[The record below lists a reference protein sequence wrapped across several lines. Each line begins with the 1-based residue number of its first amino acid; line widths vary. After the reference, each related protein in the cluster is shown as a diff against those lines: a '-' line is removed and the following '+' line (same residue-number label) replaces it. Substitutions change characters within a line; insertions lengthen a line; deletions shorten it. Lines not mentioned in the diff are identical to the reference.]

1 MKIAIAC
8 DHGALELKE
17 YLTTL
22 LTELG
27 HEVKDFGT
35 HTLERCNYPEIITPA
50 VRAVAAGGYERGIVR
65 CTTGIGVSIAANKIR
80 GIRCALCTGVWQAE
94 MTRRH
99 NDSNVLALGAGITG
113 PNLAAEIVKTW
124 LSTGFDGGRH
134 ATRVGMLTELDEER

>member
-17 YLTTL
+17 YLKKL
-22 LTELG
+22 LVELG

-50 VRAVAAGGYERGIVR
+50 VRAVASGEYDRGIVM

-80 GIRCALCTGVWQAE
+80 GIRCALCTGVWQA
-94 MTRRH
+94 
-99 NDSNVLALGAGITG
+99 
-113 PNLAAEIVKTW
+113 
-124 LSTGFDGGRH
+124 
-134 ATRVGMLTELDEER
+134 